1 MQTETNKTQSA
12 LRSIF
17 LLCFF
22 GFLLILSVIKLINHK
37 QNKNVENIFPVDSII
52 QRVDTIDVYG
62 QDDDTLIISKK
73 YF

>member
-22 GFLLILSVIKLINHK
+22 GFLLILSAIRLINHK

>member
-1 MQTETNKTQSA
+1 MQTETNKTQSI

-22 GFLLILSVIKLINHK
+22 GFLLILSVIRLINHK

-62 QDDDTLIISKK
+62 QDNDTLIISKK

>member
-62 QDDDTLIISKK
+62 QDDDTLIIAKK

>member
-22 GFLLILSVIKLINHK
+22 GFLLILSVIRLINYK

-62 QDDDTLIISKK
+62 QDNDTLIISKK

>member
-1 MQTETNKTQSA
+1 MQTETNKTQST

-22 GFLLILSVIKLINHK
+22 GFLLILSVIRLINHK

>member
-22 GFLLILSVIKLINHK
+22 EFLLILSVIRLINHK

>member
-1 MQTETNKTQSA
+1 MQTETNKTQFT

-22 GFLLILSVIKLINHK
+22 GFLLILSVIRLINHK

-62 QDDDTLIISKK
+62 QDNDTLIISKK

>member
-1 MQTETNKTQSA
+1 MQTETNKTQSR

-22 GFLLILSVIKLINHK
+22 GFLLILSVIRLINHK

-62 QDDDTLIISKK
+62 QDNDTLIISKK

>member
-22 GFLLILSVIKLINHK
+22 GFLLILSVIRLINHK

-62 QDDDTLIISKK
+62 QDNDTLIISKK